1 MMYLKCVGDNI
12 VYDVLQYVV
21 IIYAIIIIARVPIK
35 RSSTGKGGTLFK
47 WMAYMSTFSVALM
60 FVFID
65 WKWIICALKPWG
77 LDITWAP
84 YGALFLDTGSSHNV
98 SGLLCWFVV
107 LAAGLVSLIYF
118 INRKDMK
125 YSGKEKEAIGVY
137 PRSKY
142 IIWSLLGTGGSLYH
156 IVLWIIQT

>member
-12 VYDVLQYVV
+12 LYDVLQYVM
-21 IIYAIIIIARVPIK
+21 IIFAIIIIARVPIK
-35 RSSTGKGGTLFK
+35 RSPTGKGGTLFK
-47 WMAYMSTFSVALM
+47 WMAYMSTSSVPLM

-65 WKWIICALKPWG
+65 WKWIICALKPLG

-84 YGALFLDTGSSHNV
+84 YGALFLDTVSSHNV
-98 SGLLCWFVV
+98 SSLLCWFVV

-125 YSGKEKEAIGVY
+125 HSGNEKESIGLHS
-137 PRSKY
+137 RSKY
-142 IIWSLLGTGGSLYH
+142 IIWSLLGAGCSLYP
-156 IVLWIIQT
+156 IVLWIIQA